1 VIAVVGQSVIDRVR
15 SPDGSEVERLGGS
28 PVFAAAALAFAGR
41 TGVILTKGATAE
53 LRAPLAAFGL
63 PVAVGEA
70 TASFVSELEVF
81 GDGERRHRIASFG
94 EPFRPDEVTGWMA
107 PHLATGGAVVCG
119 AQWRDDFPG
128 ATLRALAADG
138 RTVLLDAQ
146 GPTRPARLGAVVDEG
161 PLDPEWVAGVTVL
174 KCSEQEAD
182 ALFGDAPPGA
192 AGIPVVVVTR
202 GLAGAV
208 VHLPDGV
215 AEVAGDPVRGL
226 ADAIGAG
233 DTFMTLMA
241 VALLDGADPVAAATA
256 ACAGTSALL
265 RRRLDPSA

>member
-1 VIAVVGQSVIDRVR
+1 M
-15 SPDGSEVERLGGS
+15 
-28 PVFAAAALAFAGR
+28 
-41 TGVILTKGATAE
+41 ILTKGATAE

-63 PVAVGEA
+63 PVAVGA
-70 TASFVSELEVF
+70 ASASFVSELEVF
-81 GDGERRHRIASFG
+81 GDGERRHRIASLG

-107 PHLATGGAVVCG
+107 PHLAAVGAVVCG

-128 ATLRALAADG
+128 ATLRALAARRSHRAARRAGPDAAGAARRGG
-138 RTVLLDAQ
+138 RRGAA
-146 GPTRPARLGAVVDEG
+146 RPGVGGRRDRPEVLGAG
-161 PLDPEWVAGVTVL
+161 GRRR
-174 KCSEQEAD
+174 CSAT
-182 ALFGDAPPGA
+182 APPGA
-192 AGIPVVVVTR
+192 SGIPVVVVTR

-215 AEVAGDPVRGL
+215 AEVAGEPVRGL

-265 RRRLDPSA
+265 RRRLDPPA